1 MRISTIFHRDRK
13 GTGSRA
19 ENREGDKAGSR
30 ASDRTRSWME
40 QAGILLFWLAVW
52 AGLALAVGN
61 KLILASPWEAGA
73 EFLRLL
79 TESSFYMAVGNSL
92 LRIALGFLG
101 GLGAALFLAVESSRH
116 PFLEKLLEPFMS
128 LIKAVP
134 VASFVVLLLLWW
146 GADFLST
153 AICFLIVLP
162 NLYISTLEGLKST
175 DRRLLE
181 MAEVFGMSYGNRFLY
196 IYRPG
201 LRPFLCGSLKVALGM
216 CWKSGVAA
224 EVIAVPDATIGEQ
237 LYLSKIYLDTAGL
250 FAWTTAI
257 ICLSVC
263 FERLVLYLAERFFEW
278 RPEKAAEGRR
288 GKRTEGEAPGGI
300 RLERVTKRFGDVEV
314 LKDVTEEYPT
324 GRVSLLTTPSG
335 SGKTTRLLLAA
346 GVLTPDGG
354 RVQRPG
360 RVSMAFQE
368 DRLCEEETAVR
379 NVALVTGDREKARR
393 ALLRV
398 LPAGALDKPCGQLS
412 GGQKRRVAVVR
423 AMEAASGAVL
433 LDEPYGGLD
442 PESRK
447 RTAEYIRESCRGR
460 AVVIATH
467 IAEE

>member
-1 MRISTIFHRDRK
+1 
-13 GTGSRA
+13 
-19 ENREGDKAGSR
+19 
-30 ASDRTRSWME
+30 
-40 QAGILLFWLAVW
+40 
-52 AGLALAVGN
+52 
-61 KLILASPWEAGA
+61 
-73 EFLRLL
+73 
-79 TESSFYMAVGNSL
+79 
-92 LRIALGFLG
+92 
-101 GLGAALFLAVESSRH
+101 
-116 PFLEKLLEPFMS
+116 
-128 LIKAVP
+128 
-134 VASFVVLLLLWW
+134 
-146 GADFLST
+146 
-153 AICFLIVLP
+153 
-162 NLYISTLEGLKST
+162 
-175 DRRLLE
+175 
-181 MAEVFGMSYGNRFLY
+181 MSYGNRFLY

-314 LKDVTEEYPT
+314 LKDVTEEYPA

-368 DRLCEEETAVR
+368 DRLCEEETAVK